1 MDDLSRDNMG
11 DVEQASS
18 STLGADGKPVDDAV
32 ALNVFFTRFNKV
44 CAAPRLT
51 FTPLPSHLLHPLS
64 RRTSS
69 QMAGCSTASRV
80 GTPDCPIEDCEEIV
94 AGVFVVV
101 GL

>member
-1 MDDLSRDNMG
+1 MG

-51 FTPLPSHLLHPLS
+51 FTPLPPPPLPSHFFTNG
-64 RRTSS
+64 R
-69 QMAGCSTASRV
+69 STASRV
-80 GTPDCPIEDCEEIV
+80 GTPDCPIEDCEEFV
-94 AGVFVVV
+94 AGVFVAV